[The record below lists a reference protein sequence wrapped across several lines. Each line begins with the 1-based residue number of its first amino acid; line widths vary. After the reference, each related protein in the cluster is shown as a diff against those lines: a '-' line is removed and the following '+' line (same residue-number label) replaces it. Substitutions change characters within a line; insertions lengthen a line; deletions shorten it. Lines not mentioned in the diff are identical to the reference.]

1 MEINSKTVL
10 FNLMT
15 FQNHFERA
23 RCRNKGAMGLWYH
36 YWYGITIS
44 LSFFLFI
51 WYWDG
56 IGKVSCQAKA
66 KFVSY

>member
-23 RCRNKGAMGLWYH
+23 RCRNKGAMG
-36 YWYGITIS
+36 
-44 LSFFLFI
+44 
-51 WYWDG
+51 
-56 IGKVSCQAKA
+56 
-66 KFVSY
+66 